1 MTESTQR
8 TNSKRL
14 MQMTDNIPS
23 LDISAPQIIIVAD
36 GETPSSQANARGH
49 LFEIFV
55 ARLFEAYGC
64 TAPTKSSMNVR
75 QSGYEV
81 DIATNFTL
89 SREPAIAEC
98 KAYSAVLPLS
108 ALSNF
113 YGKLSAER
121 FDNQSMHGWF
131 VAVPGMTADGHE
143 FARKLE
149 ACDSR
154 FRLVTATDIYQL
166 VKQQSWATPILAQEK
181 LLLSDH
187 ALLLSK
193 NGLAALAK
201 ELDPSTRLPIRVLVQ
216 RTGSAIT
223 ASEITLLA
231 ATDYASGLTVHDS
244 AASNITDKY
253 VHPIDIQTLAT
264 VVGSGN
270 DFEYQFPASP
280 AFFVGRE
287 ELLARI
293 KKLSEDDGASGRVI
307 VLNAQSGWG
316 KSSLALRIAYQVEK
330 AGGSAAVFDT
340 RTAAT
345 TTYVAA
351 ALRKAMKEAEAK
363 GKLSLPSNA
372 SFASLQSALQT
383 LQASVWRP
391 SAPLLIFFDQFE
403 NVFRDARLTEEFR
416 NLTLSIRELSVPVLL
431 GFCWKTD
438 LVGLTENYPYRLRDE
453 IRGASLVINV
463 EPFGPREVGT
473 LLARLAKAAGTPLS
487 SDLKQRL
494 REYSQGL
501 PWLLKKL
508 ASHILSQLQAG
519 TSEGTLLAES
529 LNIEKLFEQDL
540 AALEA
545 SEVEALRAIARVAP
559 VLDSEIVERVNP
571 SVIQSFVD
579 QRLVIRV
586 GDRFDVYWDTF
597 REFLISGKLSVEDTY
612 ILRQRAAATSKLLQ
626 YIVSK
631 GGEVSTADATK
642 AMATSQHVVF
652 NVARELRQLGILV
665 PKSGS
670 IILSEQFRSAIPSE
684 NQIRERVARSLR
696 RHTVFAKL
704 QSLLA
709 SSPSGEVSIGTLA
722 MEMPSLFPAVE
733 VTPHT
738 WRVYAGS
745 FGSWLDYAGLVRL
758 RGQIL
763 CDPSGSKR
771 KVTLLSTEG
780 DLHKNK
786 SFPQSGPEIAI
797 QFLRIKL
804 HALSFELGV
813 SAQQKAHNDLYVL
826 GIMDIEGNI
835 IGTASSAAA
844 KLISVPPDSA
854 TIRELL
860 SRVAGG
866 DMALSLIETNPYV
879 TSNKVGEVLRDALGR
894 SWATATTNKA
904 GTKFRAWARYAGIAS
919 SKGKRKTNLR
929 SNEV

>member
-8 TNSKRL
+8 SNSKNL
-14 MQMTDNIPS
+14 SQMTDNIPS

-36 GETPSSQANARGH
+36 GETQSSQANARGH
-49 LFEIFV
+49 LFERFV

-64 TAPTKSSMNVR
+64 TSPTKSSMNVR

-121 FDNQSMHGWF
+121 LDNSSMHGWF

-149 ACDSR
+149 ARDKR
-154 FRLVTATDIYQL
+154 FRLVTATEIYQL
-166 VKQQSWATPILAQEK
+166 VQQKSWATPILAHEK

-187 ALLLSK
+187 ALLLTE

-201 ELDPSTRLPIRVLVQ
+201 ELDPSTRLPTRVLVQ

-253 VHPIDIQTLAT
+253 VHHTDIQTLVT
-264 VVGSGN
+264 VVGSGT

-293 KKLSEDDGASGRVI
+293 KKLSEDDSIGRVI

-316 KSSLALRIAYQVEK
+316 KSSLALRIAHQVET

-345 TTYVAA
+345 PTYVAA
-351 ALRKAMKEAEAK
+351 ALRKAMKEAEEK
-363 GKLSLPSNA
+363 GKLSLPSDA
-372 SFASLQSALQT
+372 SFASLQSTLRT
-383 LQASVWRP
+383 LQASIWRP
-391 SAPLLIFFDQFE
+391 SAPFLIFFDQFE
-403 NVFRDARLTEEFR
+403 NVFRDTRLTEEFR
-416 NLTLSIRELSVPVLL
+416 NLSLSVRDLSVPILL

-438 LVGLTENYPYRLRDE
+438 LVALTENYPYRLRDE

-473 LLARLAKAAGTPLS
+473 LLARLAKAAGTSLS
-487 SDLKQRL
+487 ADLKQRL

-508 ASHILSQLQAG
+508 ANHILSQLKAG
-519 TSEGTLLAES
+519 TTEETLLAES
-529 LNIEKLFEQDL
+529 LNIEELFEQDL

-559 VLDSEIVERVNP
+559 VLVSEIVERVNP
-571 SVIQSFVD
+571 SVIQSLVD
-579 QRLVIRV
+579 QRLVVRV
-586 GDRFDVYWDTF
+586 GERIDVYWDTF

-631 GGEVSTADATK
+631 GGEVTTADATK

-670 IILSEQFRSAIPSE
+670 IILSEQFRSSMPSE

-696 RHTVFAKL
+696 RHTVFSKL
-704 QSLLA
+704 QSLFA
-709 SSPSGEVSIGTLA
+709 NSPSGEVSIDTLA
-722 MEMPSLFPAVE
+722 VEMPSLFPAVE
-733 VTPHT
+733 ATHHT

-763 CDPSGSKR
+763 CDPSGSTR
-771 KVTLLSTEG
+771 KVTLLSAEG
-780 DLHKNK
+780 GLHRNK

-797 QFLRIKL
+797 RFLRTKL
-804 HALSFELGV
+804 QALPLELGD

-826 GIMDIEGNI
+826 GIMDIQGNI
-835 IGTASSAAA
+835 ISPASSTAA
-844 KLISVPPDSA
+844 KLIAEPPDSA

-860 SRVAGG
+860 SRIAGG
-866 DMALSLIETNPYV
+866 NTALSLIEANSDV
-879 TSNKVGEVLRDALGR
+879 SSEIVGEVLRDALGR
-894 SWATATTNKA
+894 SWATATIKKA
-904 GTKFRAWARYAGIAS
+904 GTKFRAWARYAGLAP
-919 SKGKRKTNLR
+919 SKHKRKTTLR
-929 SNEV
+929 SNEG

>member
-1 MTESTQR
+1 MAMRLQKR
-8 TNSKRL
+8 SKL
-14 MQMTDNIPS
+14 KI
-23 LDISAPQIIIVAD
+23 
-36 GETPSSQANARGH
+36 
-49 LFEIFV
+49 
-55 ARLFEAYGC
+55 EA
-64 TAPTKSSMNVR
+64 KD
-75 QSGYEV
+75 Q
-81 DIATNFTL
+81 
-89 SREPAIAEC
+89 
-98 KAYSAVLPLS
+98 
-108 ALSNF
+108 
-113 YGKLSAER
+113 
-121 FDNQSMHGWF
+121 
-131 VAVPGMTADGHE
+131 
-143 FARKLE
+143 
-149 ACDSR
+149 R
-154 FRLVTATDIYQL
+154 FRLITATEIYQL
-166 VKQQSWATPILAQEK
+166 VQQSSWATPICSQEK

-187 ALLLSK
+187 ALLLSE

-201 ELDPSTRLPIRVLVQ
+201 ELDPSTRLPIRVIVQ
-216 RTGSAIT
+216 RTDSAIT
-223 ASEITLLA
+223 ESEITLLTT
-231 ATDYASGLTVHDS
+231 TDYASGLPVHDS

-253 VHPIDIQTLAT
+253 VHPTDIQTLVT
-264 VVGSGN
+264 VVGSVN

-280 AFFVGRE
+280 AFFVGRK

-293 KKLSEDDGASGRVI
+293 KKLSEDEGEKGRVI

-345 TTYVAA
+345 PSYVAA
-351 ALRKAMKEAEAK
+351 ALQKAIKEAEAK
-363 GKLSLPSNA
+363 GKLSLPSDA
-372 SFASLQSALQT
+372 SFASLQSTLRT

-473 LLARLAKAAGTPLS
+473 LLDRLAKAAGTKLS

-508 ASHILSQLQAG
+508 ASHILAQLHAG
-519 TSEGTLLAES
+519 TSEETLLAES
-529 LNIEKLFEQDL
+529 LNIEELFKQDL

-545 SEVEALRAIARVAP
+545 SEVEALSVIAGVAP
-559 VLDSEIVERVNP
+559 VSVSEIVERIDP
-571 SVIQSFVD
+571 SVIQSLVD

-586 GDRFDVYWDTF
+586 GERIDVYWDTF

-612 ILRQRAAATSKLLQ
+612 ILRQRVAATSKLLQ
-626 YIVSK
+626 YIVSE
-631 GGEVSTADATK
+631 GGEVTTADAAK

-652 NVARELRQLGILV
+652 NVARELRQFGILV

-670 IILSEQFRSAIPSE
+670 IILSEQFRTSLLSE
-684 NQIRERVARSLR
+684 NQIREKVARSLR

-722 MEMPSLFPAVE
+722 TAMPSLFPAVAAKQ
-733 VTPHT
+733 HT
-738 WRVYAGS
+738 WSVYAGS

-758 RGQIL
+758 RGRII
-763 CDPSGSKR
+763 CDPSGSTR
-771 KVTLLSTEG
+771 KVTLLSAEG
-780 DLHKNK
+780 GLDRIK
-786 SFPQSGPEIAI
+786 SFPQSGPGVAI
-797 QFLRIKL
+797 RFLRAKI
-804 HALSFELGV
+804 HALPMELGD
-813 SAQQKAHNDLYVL
+813 SAQQKAHNDLCAL
-826 GIMDIEGNI
+826 GIMDEKGNI
-835 IGTASSAAA
+835 FPDSSTAA
-844 KLISVPPDSA
+844 KLISTPPDST

-860 SRVAGG
+860 LRIAGG
-866 DMALSLIETNPYV
+866 NTALSLIEANPDV
-879 TSNKVGEVLRDALGR
+879 KSEKVGAVLRDALDR
-894 SWATATTNKA
+894 AWASVTVKQTGAR
-904 GTKFRAWARYAGIAS
+904 FRAWARYAGIAS
-919 SKGKRKTNLR
+919 SKGKSKTLR
-929 SNEV
+929 SNKG

>member
-1 MTESTQR
+1 
-8 TNSKRL
+8 
-14 MQMTDNIPS
+14 MTDNLPT
-23 LDISAPQIIIVAD
+23 LDISAPQIVIVAD
-36 GETPSSQANARGH
+36 GDTPSSQANARGH
-49 LFEIFV
+49 LFERFV

-64 TAPTKSSMNVR
+64 NAPTKSSMNVR

-81 DIATNFTL
+81 DISTSFTL

-98 KAYSAVLPLS
+98 KAYSSVLPLS

-121 FDNQSMHGWF
+121 FDNQLMHGWF

-149 ACDSR
+149 AGDKR

-166 VKQQSWATPILAQEK
+166 VKQKSWAIPILAQEGY
-181 LLLSDH
+181 LLSDH
-187 ALLLSK
+187 ALLLTES
-193 NGLAALAK
+193 GLAALAK
-201 ELDPSTRLPIRVLVQ
+201 ELDPSTRLPIRVIVR
-216 RTGSAIT
+216 RTSNSIT
-223 ASEITLLA
+223 SSELALLA
-231 ATDYASGLTVHDS
+231 ATDYASGLPVHDA
-244 AASNITDKY
+244 AASTISDKHVQPTD
-253 VHPIDIQTLAT
+253 DQTLVT
-264 VVGSGN
+264 VVGSGT

-287 ELLARI
+287 DLLARI
-293 KKLSEDDGASGRVI
+293 KKLSEDDDANGRVI

-316 KSSLALRIAYQVEK
+316 KSSLALRIAYQVET

-345 TTYVAA
+345 PTYVAA

-363 GKLSLPSNA
+363 GKLLLPSDA
-372 SFASLQSALQT
+372 SFASLQSALRT
-383 LQASVWRP
+383 LQASIWHP

-403 NVFRDARLTEEFR
+403 NVFRDSRLTEEFR
-416 NLTLSIRELSVPVLL
+416 NLTLSIRELSVPILL

-463 EPFGPREVGT
+463 EPFGPKEVGT
-473 LLARLAKAAGTPLS
+473 LLDRLAKAAGTSLS
-487 SDLKQRL
+487 ADLKQRL

-519 TSEGTLLAES
+519 TTEETLLAES
-529 LNIEKLFEQDL
+529 LNIEELFEQDL

-545 SEVEALRAIARVAP
+545 SEVEALRAIARLSP
-559 VLDSEIVERVNP
+559 VLVTEIVERVNP
-571 SVIQSFVD
+571 SVIQSLVD
-579 QRLVIRV
+579 QRLVVRV
-586 GDRFDVYWDTF
+586 GERIDVYWDTF
-597 REFLISGKLSVEDTY
+597 REFLISGKLSIEDTY

-631 GGEVSTADATK
+631 GGEVTTVEATK

-670 IILSEQFRSAIPSE
+670 IVLSEQFRSSMPSE

-709 SSPSGEVSIGTLA
+709 NSPSSEVSIDTLA
-722 MEMPSLFPAVE
+722 IEMPSLFPAVE
-733 VTPHT
+733 ATRHT
-738 WRVYAGS
+738 WRVYARS
-745 FGSWLDYAGLVRL
+745 FGSWFDYSGLVRL
-758 RGQIL
+758 RGQVL
-763 CDPSGSKR
+763 CDPSGSTK
-771 KVTLLSTEG
+771 KVALLSTEG
-780 DLHKNK
+780 ALRRNK
-786 SFPQSGPEIAI
+786 TFPQSGPEIAI
-797 QFLRIKL
+797 KYLRAKL
-804 HALSFELGV
+804 HALQLEMPDSTK
-813 SAQQKAHNDLYVL
+813 QKAHNDLYVL
-826 GIMDIEGNI
+826 GIMDINGNI
-835 IGTASSAAA
+835 SPPASGIAD
-844 KLISVPPDSA
+844 KLLSDPPESA
-854 TIRELL
+854 TIRKLL
-860 SRVAGG
+860 SSVIGG
-866 DMALSLIETNPYV
+866 NIALSLIEANPEV
-879 TSNKVGEVLRDALGR
+879 SSKIIGESLRDAYGL
-894 SWATATTNKA
+894 SWASATTKMA
-904 GTKFRAWARYAGIAS
+904 GTKFRAWARYAGLVS
-919 SKGKRKTNLR
+919 SKRKRNTC
-929 SNEV
+929 